1 MEKEELRKN
10 SRIMVE
16 LFRWSR
22 SVWRASETPLPHRV
36 MIAAVQVVLRRVPMV
51 GLAKFSTGRGPCLR
65 RIEEHMNCSR
75 RMHDYSKRRIY
86 KVLIWALSP
95 DHNTLCC
102 SASNGKGLAGLR
114 DADHPRLCRPPANMG
129 FHSIGIPGPKAS
141 RVAGHPGDYCSDA
154 GNLVPPPPPPLT
166 GSPRNRVGQI
176 RGGYP
181 NDHTGA
187 IPPERHS
194 ILTPSPPRWQEL
206 GPEVHRYRFCRISSN
221 LRHEYGH
228 QYREC
233 GKSV

>member
-36 MIAAVQVVLRRVPMV
+36 MIAAVQVVLRRVSMV

-95 DHNTLCC
+95 DHNVLCY
-102 SASNGKGLAGLR
+102 SALNGEGLAGLR
-114 DADHPRLCRPPANMG
+114 DADHPRLCCPRIMG
-129 FHSIGIPGPKAS
+129 FHSIGIPGPAGTGTEGVPESSFLVHSGFS
-141 RVAGHPGDYCSDA
+141 R
-154 GNLVPPPPPPLT
+154 
-166 GSPRNRVGQI
+166 
-176 RGGYP
+176 
-181 NDHTGA
+181 
-187 IPPERHS
+187 
-194 ILTPSPPRWQEL
+194 
-206 GPEVHRYRFCRISSN
+206 
-221 LRHEYGH
+221 
-228 QYREC
+228 
-233 GKSV
+233 